1 MGSHKRTIKANK
13 NPLKQ
18 SAKMR
23 KLFLMGIKTLIVL
36 LLSVSLS
43 LSQET
48 QRPTDKP
55 VDNPNYVIGPEDV
68 LYIQVWKEEA
78 LTRTVPVRSDGMISL
93 PLINEVQAS
102 GLTPL
107 QLRESLTEK
116 LEKFVENPTVT
127 VVVMEAN
134 SFKVFVSGQVR
145 TPGVYRL
152 RAETTLLQIIS
163 LAGDFTN
170 EANPKKI
177 VVIRREDGKDKRFEV
192 NYWEIIDGVNPG
204 SNFVLR
210 SGDTVF
216 VPLRFK

>member
-1 MGSHKRTIKANK
+1 
-13 NPLKQ
+13 
-18 SAKMR
+18 MR
-23 KLFLMGIKTLIVL
+23 KLFSIGIRTIIVL
-36 LLSVSLS
+36 LLSVSFS
-43 LSQET
+43 LSQEE
-48 QRPTDKP
+48 QGATDKP

-107 QLRESLTEK
+107 QLGESLTEK
-116 LEKFVENPTVT
+116 FKKFIENPTVT
-127 VVVMEAN
+127 VVVTEAN
-134 SFKVFVSGQVR
+134 SFKVFVSGEVR

-170 EANPKKI
+170 EADPRKI
-177 VVIRREDGKDKRFEV
+177 VIIRREHGKDKRLEV
-192 NYWEIIDGVNPG
+192 NYREIIDGTNLG
-204 SNFVLR
+204 SNFVLGP
-210 SGDTVF
+210 GDTVF
-216 VPLRFK
+216 VPPRFR

>member
-1 MGSHKRTIKANK
+1 MGTIAI
-13 NPLKQ
+13 L
-18 SAKMR
+18 
-23 KLFLMGIKTLIVL
+23 VL
-36 LLSVSLS
+36 LLTVSFS
-43 LSQET
+43 LSQEK
-48 QRPTDKP
+48 QGAPAKP
-55 VDNPNYVIGPEDV
+55 VDNPDYVIGPEDV

-78 LTRTVPVRSDGMISL
+78 LTRTVPVRADGIISL

-107 QLRESLTEK
+107 QLRELLTEK
-116 LEKFVENPTVT
+116 FKAFVDNPTVT
-127 VVVMEAN
+127 VVVTEAN

-152 RAETTLLQIIS
+152 RSETTLLQIIS

-177 VVIRREDGKDKRFEV
+177 VIIRREQGKDKRYEV
-192 NYWEIIDGVNPG
+192 NYNEIIDGTNLG
-204 SNFVLR
+204 SNFILKP
-210 SGDTVF
+210 GDTVI

>member
-1 MGSHKRTIKANK
+1 MKVLLSI
-13 NPLKQ
+13 
-18 SAKMR
+18 
-23 KLFLMGIKTLIVL
+23 GIKTILAV
-36 LLSVSLS
+36 LLSVSFS
-43 LSQET
+43 LSQDKPGT
-48 QRPTDKP
+48 AGKP
-55 VDNPNYVIGPEDV
+55 VDNPDYVIGPEDV

-78 LTRTVPVRSDGMISL
+78 LTRTVPVRADGMISL

-107 QLRESLTEK
+107 QLRELLTEK
-116 LEKFVENPTVT
+116 FKNFVDNPTVT
-127 VVVMEAN
+127 VVVTEAN

-152 RAETTLLQIIS
+152 RSETTLLQIIS

-177 VVIRREDGKDKRFEV
+177 VIIRREQGKDKRLEV
-192 NYWEIIDGVNPG
+192 NYSEIIDGTNPG
-204 SNFVLR
+204 SNFVLKP
-210 SGDTVF
+210 GDTVI

>member
-1 MGSHKRTIKANK
+1 
-13 NPLKQ
+13 
-18 SAKMR
+18 MR
-23 KLFLMGIKTLIVL
+23 KLFSMGIRTLIVL
-36 LLSVSLS
+36 LLSVSFS
-43 LSQET
+43 LSQEKPG
-48 QRPTDKP
+48 PTDKP

-102 GLTPL
+102 GLTPP

-116 LEKFVENPTVT
+116 FKQFVDNPTVT

-134 SFKVFVSGQVR
+134 SFKVFVSGQV
-145 TPGVYRL
+145 TNPGVYRL

-177 VVIRREDGKDKRFEV
+177 VIIRREDGKDKRLEV

>member
-1 MGSHKRTIKANK
+1 MKR
-13 NPLKQ
+13 
-18 SAKMR
+18 
-23 KLFLMGIKTLIVL
+23 LFSIGTKVILVL
-36 LLSVSLS
+36 LVTASFS
-43 LSQET
+43 LSQDKQGT
-48 QRPTDKP
+48 AAKP
-55 VDNPNYVIGPEDV
+55 VDNPDYVIGPEDV

-78 LTRTVPVRSDGMISL
+78 LTRTVPVRADGMISL

-107 QLRESLTEK
+107 QLRDLLTEK
-116 LEKFVENPTVT
+116 FKTFVDNPTVT
-127 VVVMEAN
+127 VVVTEAN

-152 RAETTLLQIIS
+152 RSETTLLQIIS

-177 VVIRREDGKDKRFEV
+177 VIIRREQGKDKRYEV
-192 NYWEIIDGVNPG
+192 NYNDIVDGTSPG
-204 SNFVLR
+204 SNFVLKP
-210 SGDTVF
+210 GDTVI

>member
-1 MGSHKRTIKANK
+1 
-13 NPLKQ
+13 
-18 SAKMR
+18 MR
-23 KLFLMGIKTLIVL
+23 KLFSIGIRTIIVL
-36 LLSVSLS
+36 LLSVSFS
-43 LSQET
+43 LSQEK
-48 QRPTDKP
+48 QGATDKP

-107 QLRESLTEK
+107 QLGESLTEK
-116 LEKFVENPTVT
+116 FKKFIENPTVT
-127 VVVMEAN
+127 VVVTEAN
-134 SFKVFVSGQVR
+134 SFKVFVSGEVR

-170 EANPKKI
+170 EADPRKI
-177 VVIRREDGKDKRFEV
+177 VIIRRERGKDKRLEV
-192 NYWEIIDGVNPG
+192 NYREIIDGTNLG
-204 SNFVLR
+204 SNFVLGP
-210 SGDTVF
+210 GDTVF
-216 VPLRFK
+216 VPPRFR

>member
-1 MGSHKRTIKANK
+1 
-13 NPLKQ
+13 
-18 SAKMR
+18 
-23 KLFLMGIKTLIVL
+23 MGIKTLIVL
-36 LLSVSLS
+36 LLLVSLS